1 MPLERKRAVL
11 ICSKRS
17 ACFRPW
23 CLSQRTLQLLEEL
36 VLLLG
41 SLALPR
47 GLGVEGGLIHAEL
60 VGEIGVREVPFGTA
74 RA

>member
-1 MPLERKRAVL
+1 
-11 ICSKRS
+11 
-17 ACFRPW
+17 
-23 CLSQRTLQLLEEL
+23 LSQRTLQLLEEL